1 MSKFDRAL
9 RGGMYRSRNGIIMG
23 VCRGIAEFFDFSVF
37 WTRAVTVFLIFF
49 TGFWPMLAL
58 YFVAGLILK
67 PEPVLRIRSEDEQEF
82 YDTYVRS
89 RKGAAERIKRR
100 YHNLN
105 RRIERLE
112 HSVTAREFDWESR
125 LNG

>member
-1 MSKFDRAL
+1 MSKFERAL

-100 YHNLN
+100 YDNLN